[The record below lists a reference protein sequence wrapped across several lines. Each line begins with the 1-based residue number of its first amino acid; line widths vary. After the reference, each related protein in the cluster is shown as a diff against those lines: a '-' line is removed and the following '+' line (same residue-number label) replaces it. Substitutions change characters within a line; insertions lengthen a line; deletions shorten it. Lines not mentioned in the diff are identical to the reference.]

1 MLTEWIMTELRDSW
15 ADAGT
20 SPVRLGLER
29 AVFPRGASLLSS
41 QGSGGRGLAQNRCS
55 GNHDTA
61 FTEPWLSGLKNGD
74 SSPTLQGSVDPLE
87 NLGEVPSQLSAT
99 DRCLVN
105 RCYQC

>member
-1 MLTEWIMTELRDSW
+1 MIELRGSW

-20 SPVRLGLER
+20 SPVRLGSER
-29 AVFPRGASLLSS
+29 SLSKVSLPALIS
-41 QGSGGRGLAQNRCS
+41 QGSVGRGLAQNRCS

-87 NLGEVPSQLSAT
+87 NLGEIPSQLSET
-99 DRCLVN
+99 DRSLVN